1 MKKIALLIA
10 TLFTVT
16 ALSACGDICVGPECI
31 TGETGG
37 EVVAKDEKAIQ
48 FTHIDGHGNVVEMTA
63 YILFE
68 VELRDYVKYQVAY
81 LSCTCRDKVV
91 NYWNVMYL
99 EVDKATGAVQYISF
113 DQDGEGGHY
122 TPGTWGDSSG
132 DPNQNGVTYEQLKAD
147 FFPWI
152 VGKTEADFAGID
164 VFDNDGHLGVT
175 NDVTIAETDLIDA
188 FAGSSVSTNNMIQIV
203 KTMLG
208 YHNEKY

>member
-1 MKKIALLIA
+1 
-10 TLFTVT
+10 
-16 ALSACGDICVGPECI
+16 
-31 TGETGG
+31 
-37 EVVAKDEKAIQ
+37 
-48 FTHIDGHGNVVEMTA
+48 
-63 YILFE
+63 
-68 VELRDYVKYQVAY
+68 
-81 LSCTCRDKVV
+81 
-91 NYWNVMYL
+91 MYL